1 MKNTSIFS
9 LFEEVKEEFKRLEDD
24 IKQKIDNIYEWV
36 IINFSN
42 NFLFDFLNLW
52 ISFFYFIFSLLILII
67 DAKSYHYL

>member
-9 LFEEVKEEFKRLEDD
+9 LSEEVKEEFKKLEED
-24 IKQKIDNIYEWV
+24 IKQKIDNISEWV

-42 NFLFDFLNLW
+42 NFLIDFFNLW

-67 DAKSYHYL
+67 DVKSYRYL